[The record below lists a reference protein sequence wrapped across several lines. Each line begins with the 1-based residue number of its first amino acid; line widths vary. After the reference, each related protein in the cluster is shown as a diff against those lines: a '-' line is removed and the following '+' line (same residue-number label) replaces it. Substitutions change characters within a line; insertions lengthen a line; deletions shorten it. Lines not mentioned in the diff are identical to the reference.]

1 MLLFT
6 EVLIFNMCYIAHVI
20 IDINIHEN
28 RYVEISNYMGDK
40 YVFRFLQGIVLGT
53 YL

>member
-1 MLLFT
+1 MR
-6 EVLIFNMCYIAHVI
+6 YIAHVI

-28 RYVEISNYMGDK
+28 RYVEMSNYMGDK

-53 YL
+53 YLWVDFC